1 MCVFTV
7 TATLADK
14 KAIDTSPAEDLKA
27 YQDFFFKRF
36 QGLPLEEYANGVYAI
51 DKVAR
56 DSWQAIEE
64 IPPYEP
70 MIDEGED
77 MWNTPFANGKSYG
90 SCFNEDPAQRKEVIA
105 LPLTIN
111 ECREAN
117 GEKPLRYKKGAIANL
132 LAYISSES
140 RGHAIDVKIPNDDA
154 LAAYND

>member
-1 MCVFTV
+1 VCVFTV

-90 SCFNEDPAQRKEVIA
+90 SCLTRTPRSARK
-105 LPLTIN
+105 
-111 ECREAN
+111 
-117 GEKPLRYKKGAIANL
+117 
-132 LAYISSES
+132 
-140 RGHAIDVKIPNDDA
+140 
-154 LAAYND
+154 